1 MMKLYLNNN
10 YQFNNNNNI
19 NIEKY
24 SSAISLRKK
33 IGI

>member
-24 SSAISLRKK
+24 SLAISLRKK